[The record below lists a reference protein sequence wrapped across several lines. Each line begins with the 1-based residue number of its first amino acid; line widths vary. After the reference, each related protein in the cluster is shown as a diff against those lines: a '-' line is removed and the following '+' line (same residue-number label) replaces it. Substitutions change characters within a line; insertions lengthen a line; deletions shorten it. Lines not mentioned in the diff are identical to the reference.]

1 MLSRLVES
9 IFINMEKV
17 SKNSTS
23 RKPKKL
29 LFESAGLKPV
39 THPTRE
45 EAVTPFATDKVTK
58 PEPKIVPIFD
68 PSAYVRDTYGPIAE
82 PLSCL
87 KAILRELV
95 IMNHRG

>member
-1 MLSRLVES
+1 MATRKKAVKAES
-9 IFINMEKV
+9 
-17 SKNSTS
+17 SPAT
-23 RKPKKL
+23 
-29 LFESAGLKPV
+29 ESAPVKAEPEAPLKI
-39 THPTRE
+39 
-45 EAVTPFATDKVTK
+45 D
-58 PEPKIVPIFD
+58 IVSVSEFD